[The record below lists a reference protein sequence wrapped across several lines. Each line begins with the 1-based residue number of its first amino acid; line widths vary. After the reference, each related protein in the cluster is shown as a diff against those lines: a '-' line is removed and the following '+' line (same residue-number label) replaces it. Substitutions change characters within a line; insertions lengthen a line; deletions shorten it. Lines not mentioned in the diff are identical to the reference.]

1 MNTPEWMGRKKVKLG
16 QRVIVALRN
25 MIANGQIEAGQR
37 IAEIPTAELLGVS
50 RMPVRTALRALEQ
63 EGLVV
68 KLGAR
73 GYAAR
78 SFSRDDL
85 RDSVEVRGVLEGL
98 AAAQV
103 TSRGISAQ
111 EAKILRDCL
120 AKGDALFAKGELVP
134 DDIDRYHSMN
144 HIFHTAIIRAS
155 GNRAIEMALARNNSM
170 PFGGASAIALDETN
184 LAGEYRRLFEA
195 HQQHHRVY
203 EAIMG
208 GQSAEADAIMRLHAA
223 AALAGPAT
231 DKINGSLLAD

>member
-1 MNTPEWMGRKKVKLG
+1 MKPG

-25 MIANGQIEAGQR
+25 LIANGQIEAGQR

-78 SFSRDDL
+78 SFSSDAV

-98 AAAQV
+98 AAAQAA
-103 TSRGISAQ
+103 TRGVPAR
-111 EAKILRDCL
+111 EARILRECL
-120 AKGDALFAKGELVP
+120 AKGDRLFATGELVP
-134 DDIDRYHSMN
+134 DDIDRYHAMN
-144 HIFHTAIIRAS
+144 LMFHAALIRAS
-155 GNRAIEMALARNNSM
+155 GNGAIEVSLARNNSM

-195 HQQHHRVY
+195 HQQHHKVF
-203 EAIMG
+203 AAVMA
-208 GQSAEADAIMRLHAA
+208 GQAAEAEAIMRLHAT
-223 AALAGPAT
+223 AALAGPYPGQPSGAV
-231 DKINGSLLAD
+231 LAD